1 MIKKAVIVA
10 AGLSSRLYP
19 LTLDKP
25 KCLLQINGETIIKR
39 NVNLLKEIGIEEIY
53 IVTGYLNKKIEEEI
67 VEKATFIYNPFYK
80 YCNNMGSL
88 YLTENAI
95 KDEPFLYLHG
105 DVVFTEILIKTF
117 IEEANNRNVA
127 IHLAVD
133 FKETDEE
140 AMKVKVNSDLM
151 LIESNK
157 EIPKE
162 ESAGEWI
169 GLAIIQNPKMV
180 YSYIEEVL
188 IEEKLNVYDTY
199 AFTNIA
205 NDGKK
210 IQCYSIQGE
219 DWMEIDFQ
227 EDYEKAQ
234 RMFE

>member
-25 KCLLQINGETIIKR
+25 KCLLQINGETIVQR
-39 NVNLLKEIGIEEIY
+39 NVKLLNDIGIEEIY
-53 IVTGYLNKKIEEEI
+53 IVTGYLNKKIEDEI
-67 VEKATFIYNPFYK
+67 GDKATFIYNPFYK

-88 YLTENAI
+88 YLVKDAI
-95 KDEPFLYLHG
+95 EDEPFLYLHG
-105 DVVFTEILIKTF
+105 DVVFTEALIKNF
-117 IEEANNRNVA
+117 VDAANKKFGE

-140 AMKVKVNSDLM
+140 AMKVKVNKNLM
-151 LIESNK
+151 LIESSK
-157 EIPKE
+157 EIPQE

-180 YSYIEEVL
+180 FNYIEEIL
-188 IEEKLNVYDTY
+188 IEENLNVYDTY
-199 AFTNIA
+199 AFTRIA
-205 NDGKK
+205 NDREK
-210 IQCYSIQGE
+210 IQCYSIQGAS
-219 DWMEIDFQ
+219 WMEIDFL
-227 EDYEKAQ
+227 EDYEEAQ